1 VLEDEPSAGRLP
13 ATIRLLTRGQFA
25 LFFYGNG
32 LSLIGSWMQRI
43 ASGWLIWEWTASAF
57 WVGMLA
63 AGDLLPVM
71 LIGPFA
77 GVAADRWNRLKQ
89 NRIVQIISSLL
100 ALLTAVLL
108 MTDRLG
114 LYGLLLL
121 ITAQGA
127 LVAVVQPARMAMV
140 QQMVA
145 RSDMASAVALT
156 SVNVN
161 LARLIGPAI
170 AGAMILR
177 FEIHWVFVVNAVVTA
192 AFVLV
197 LGRIRLTPRT
207 AMPSGANF
215 WRQMT
220 DGFAYV
226 AQVASMRLILL
237 FMLLGG
243 TLVRAVLELVPA
255 LAARTFSNSALGL
268 AVLTSASAA
277 GAVSAGLTTRG
288 AGPRRLFLGV
298 MHWWGLGAGVSVAL
312 AWSGDP
318 AVATAAAAVLG
329 YAITRCLVSTQT
341 FVQLTAPDQLRGRA
355 LSVHGLIA
363 RGSPAIGAIAIGSLA
378 DRVGLAAGVAGA
390 SIVMFCAIAG
400 LFPTARRVAQGLP

>member
-1 VLEDEPSAGRLP
+1 VPKDEPAVRQRP
-13 ATIRLLTRGQFA
+13 APIRLLTQGQFA

-32 LSLIGSWMQRI
+32 LSLVGSWMQRI
-43 ASGWLIWEWTASAF
+43 ASGWLIWEWTGSAF

-77 GVAADRWNRLKQ
+77 GVAADRWDRLKQ
-89 NRIVQIISSLL
+89 NRIAQMVSAVL

-108 MTDRLG
+108 MVDQLS

-177 FEIHWVFVVNAVVTA
+177 FEIHWVFIVNAAVTA

-207 AMPSGANF
+207 AMPIGANF
-215 WRQMT
+215 WSQMT
-220 DGFAYV
+220 EGFAYV
-226 AQVASMRLILL
+226 ARVAPMRLILI

-243 TLVRAVLELVPA
+243 ALVRAILELVPA
-255 LAARTFSNSALGL
+255 LAAQTFSNSALGL

-277 GAVSAGLTTRG
+277 GAVTAGLTIR
-288 AGPRRLFLGV
+288 AARPRQLFLGV
-298 MHWWGLGAGVSVAL
+298 MLWWGLAAGVSMVL
-312 AWSGDP
+312 AASGDP
-318 AVATAAAAVLG
+318 VVATAAAAVLG
-329 YAITRCLVSTQT
+329 YAITHGLVSTQT

-363 RGSPAIGAIAIGSLA
+363 RGSPALGAIVIGYLA
-378 DRVGLAAGVAGA
+378 DRVGLVAGVAGA
-390 SIVMFCAIAG
+390 SVVMLCAIAG
-400 LFPTARRVAQGLP
+400 LLPIARRAAQGLP

>member
-1 VLEDEPSAGRLP
+1 VPKDEHAVRQPPTL
-13 ATIRLLTRGQFA
+13 IRLLTRGQFA

-43 ASGWLIWEWTASAF
+43 ASGWLIWEWTHSAF

-63 AGDLLPVM
+63 AGDLLPVV
-71 LIGPFA
+71 LIGPVA
-77 GVAADRWNRLKQ
+77 GVAADRWDRLKQ
-89 NRIVQIISSLL
+89 NRIAQMVSALL
-100 ALLTAVLL
+100 ALVTAVLL
-108 MTDRLG
+108 MADQLG

-140 QQMVA
+140 HEMVA

-177 FEIHWVFVVNAVVTA
+177 FEIHWVFIVNAAVTA

-197 LGRIRLTPRT
+197 LGRIRLTPRA
-207 AMPSGANF
+207 AMPGGASF

-226 AQVASMRLILL
+226 LQVAPMRLILI

-243 TLVRAVLELVPA
+243 TLVRAILELVPA

-277 GAVSAGLTTRG
+277 GAVTAGLTIRG
-288 AGPRRLFLGV
+288 ARPRQLLMGV
-298 MHWWGLGAGVSVAL
+298 MLWWSLGAGVSIVL
-312 AWSGDP
+312 AASGHP
-318 AVATAAAAVLG
+318 MVATAAAAVLG
-329 YAITRCLVSTQT
+329 YAITRGLVGTQT
-341 FVQLTAPDQLRGRA
+341 FVQLSAPDQLRGRA

-363 RGSPAIGAIAIGSLA
+363 RGSPALGAIMIGYLA

-390 SIVMFCAIAG
+390 SIVMFCAIAT
-400 LFPTARRVAQGLP
+400 LLPTARRVAQGLP